1 MTTLADVNATLGVT
15 NIALAGVSKN
25 TEKTNEGI
33 TGFLDY
39 LKGKDA
45 SDRRKEIETTRETK
59 PLLKSITGGA
69 AAIGGGLVSAG
80 KSTFGFGK
88 SALGKLAIPAG
99 FIGGFLTS
107 LLSSKLLKGSI
118 LGLGLLFGDEIA
130 EMLTGP
136 DAKKEVK
143 DQVAGAIKGGSI
155 GFLFGPRFG
164 AIGALLGAL
173 AKNKDI
179 DQQAGDLITNLKN
192 MGIDIPKL
200 GGIFES
206 ISKGVADGLKG
217 VNAILKGNFS
227 VDSTVDALK
236 LLGGAAFLISP
247 AGSLFLLK
255 GMAKTR
261 VGRVL
266 MALAGIGYATG
277 LFGGDDKKVA
287 NEGGGEFSTDT
298 KPVGED
304 VGGFTSIFKGLD
316 TIDTALLVSGLAYL
330 TKQVADLGMGM
341 YNMFTSSFSKKVV
354 SKVTESMGSLIKN
367 AKGLGSG
374 FLRGLLN
381 AGRFGMSMVGNLP
394 VLLPLAAM
402 GGLLYVL
409 NNREAKEKGERDF
422 RSTKASGKQGKAG
435 VDFFGSSGTVGFM
448 EDFSTDAAGNFN
460 YVGTSKKF
468 KAALKDDIT
477 AGNKLAEYFQTGS
490 TKLTGDMIDA
500 GTVKVNSDN
509 INTYQNSAIAIGGSG
524 AFDIRDN
531 LGKQIQG
538 FGT

>member
-107 LLSSKLLKGSI
+107 LLSSKLLKGGI

-173 AKNKDI
+173 VKNPEI
-179 DQQAGDLITNLKN
+179 DKQAGELVTNLKN
-192 MGIDIPKL
+192 MGIDMPKL
-200 GGIFES
+200 SDIFKK
-206 ISKGVADGLKG
+206 INAGVADGLKG
-217 VNAILKGNFS
+217 INAILKGNFS

-298 KPVGED
+298 KRVGED

-409 NNREAKEKGERDF
+409 NNKEYK
-422 RSTKASGKQGKAG
+422 
-435 VDFFGSSGTVGFM
+435 
-448 EDFSTDAAGNFN
+448 
-460 YVGTSKKF
+460 
-468 KAALKDDIT
+468 
-477 AGNKLAEYFQTGS
+477 
-490 TKLTGDMIDA
+490 
-500 GTVKVNSDN
+500 
-509 INTYQNSAIAIGGSG
+509 
-524 AFDIRDN
+524 
-531 LGKQIQG
+531 
-538 FGT
+538 

>member
-107 LLSSKLLKGSI
+107 LLSSKLLKGGI

-173 AKNKDI
+173 VKNPEI
-179 DQQAGDLITNLKN
+179 DKQAGELVTNLKN
-192 MGIDIPKL
+192 MGIDMPKL
-200 GGIFES
+200 SDIFKK
-206 ISKGVADGLKG
+206 INAGVADGLKG
-217 VNAILKGNFS
+217 INAILKGNFS

-409 NNREAKEKGERDF
+409 NNKEGKEKGEVAN
-422 RSTKASGKQGKAG
+422 RSIEASAKMTAKTKQ
-435 VDFFGSSGTVGFM
+435 FYTGTTAFQ
-448 EDFSTDAAGNFN
+448 EDFSTDLAGNLN
-460 YVGTSKKF
+460 YVGTNKNF
-468 KAALKDDIT
+468 RAALKDDIT

-538 FGT
+538 FVT

>member
-1 MTTLADVNATLGVT
+1 M
-15 NIALAGVSKN
+15 
-25 TEKTNEGI
+25 
-33 TGFLDY
+33 
-39 LKGKDA
+39 
-45 SDRRKEIETTRETK
+45 
-59 PLLKSITGGA
+59 
-69 AAIGGGLVSAG
+69 
-80 KSTFGFGK
+80 
-88 SALGKLAIPAG
+88 
-99 FIGGFLTS
+99 
-107 LLSSKLLKGSI
+107 
-118 LGLGLLFGDEIA
+118 
-130 EMLTGP
+130 
-136 DAKKEVK
+136 
-143 DQVAGAIKGGSI
+143 
-155 GFLFGPRFG
+155 
-164 AIGALLGAL
+164 
-173 AKNKDI
+173 
-179 DQQAGDLITNLKN
+179 
-192 MGIDIPKL
+192 PKL
-200 GGIFES
+200 SDIFKK
-206 ISKGVADGLKG
+206 INAGVADGLKG
-217 VNAILKGNFS
+217 INAILKGNFS

-255 GMAKTR
+255 GMARTR

-277 LFGGDDKKVA
+277 LFSSDDKKVA

-316 TIDTALLVSGLAYL
+316 TVDTALLVSGLAYL

-374 FLRGLLN
+374 FLKGLLN

-409 NNREAKEKGERDF
+409 NNKESSQKLAMDTRANKLKGTMTQKGIDAGINITGGGGPEMMDGMLGLGKIYSDSPTMAKIGGG
-422 RSTKASGKQGKAG
+422 SGP
-435 VDFFGSSGTVGFM
+435 T
-448 EDFSTDAAGNFN
+448 
-460 YVGTSKKF
+460 
-468 KAALKDDIT
+468 
-477 AGNKLAEYFQTGS
+477 LAEYFQKDGKS
-490 TKLTGDMIDA
+490 ASIDGNLIDA

>member
-107 LLSSKLLKGSI
+107 LLSSKLLKGGI

-173 AKNKDI
+173 VKNPEI
-179 DQQAGDLITNLKN
+179 DKQAGELVTNLKN
-192 MGIDIPKL
+192 MGIDMPKL
-200 GGIFES
+200 SDIFKK
-206 ISKGVADGLKG
+206 INAGVADGLKG
-217 VNAILKGNFS
+217 INAILKGNFF
-227 VDSTVDALK
+227 LK
-236 LLGGAAFLISP
+236 EWL
-247 AGSLFLLK
+247 
-255 GMAKTR
+255 
-261 VGRVL
+261 
-266 MALAGIGYATG
+266 
-277 LFGGDDKKVA
+277 
-287 NEGGGEFSTDT
+287 
-298 KPVGED
+298 
-304 VGGFTSIFKGLD
+304 
-316 TIDTALLVSGLAYL
+316 
-330 TKQVADLGMGM
+330 
-341 YNMFTSSFSKKVV
+341 
-354 SKVTESMGSLIKN
+354 
-367 AKGLGSG
+367 
-374 FLRGLLN
+374 
-381 AGRFGMSMVGNLP
+381 
-394 VLLPLAAM
+394 
-402 GGLLYVL
+402 
-409 NNREAKEKGERDF
+409 NREY
-422 RSTKASGKQGKAG
+422 
-435 VDFFGSSGTVGFM
+435 VDC
-448 EDFSTDAAGNFN
+448 
-460 YVGTSKKF
+460 YW
-468 KAALKDDIT
+468 L
-477 AGNKLAEYFQTGS
+477 
-490 TKLTGDMIDA
+490 
-500 GTVKVNSDN
+500 
-509 INTYQNSAIAIGGSG
+509 
-524 AFDIRDN
+524 
-531 LGKQIQG
+531 
-538 FGT
+538 

>member
-45 SDRRKEIETTRETK
+45 VDRRREIESTRETK
-59 PLLKSITGGA
+59 PILKSITGGA

-80 KSTFGFGK
+80 KSAFGFGK
-88 SALGKLAIPAG
+88 GALSKLAIPAG
-99 FIGGFLTS
+99 FVGGFLTS
-107 LLSSKLLKGSI
+107 LLSSKLLKGGI
-118 LGLGLLFGDEIA
+118 LGLGLMFGDEIA

-136 DAKKEVK
+136 NAKQAVK

-173 AKNKDI
+173 VKNPEI
-179 DQQAGDLITNLKN
+179 DKQAGELVTNLKN
-192 MGIDIPKL
+192 MGIDMPKL
-200 GGIFES
+200 SDIFKK
-206 ISKGVADGLKG
+206 INAGVADGLKG
-217 VNAILKGNFS
+217 INAILKGNFS

-255 GMAKTR
+255 GMARTR

-277 LFGGDDKKVA
+277 LFSSDDKKVA

-316 TIDTALLVSGLAYL
+316 TVDTALLVSGLAYL

-374 FLRGLLN
+374 FLKGLLN

-409 NNREAKEKGERDF
+409 NNKESSQKLAMDTRANKLKGTMTQKGIDAGINITGGGGPEMMDGMLGLGKIYSDSPTMAKIGGG
-422 RSTKASGKQGKAG
+422 SGP
-435 VDFFGSSGTVGFM
+435 T
-448 EDFSTDAAGNFN
+448 
-460 YVGTSKKF
+460 
-468 KAALKDDIT
+468 
-477 AGNKLAEYFQTGS
+477 LAEYFQKDGKS
-490 TKLTGDMIDA
+490 ASIDGNLIDA

>member
-45 SDRRKEIETTRETK
+45 VDRRREIESTRETK
-59 PLLKSITGGA
+59 PILKSITGGA

-80 KSTFGFGK
+80 KSAFGFGK
-88 SALGKLAIPAG
+88 GALSKLAIPAG
-99 FIGGFLTS
+99 FVGGFLTS
-107 LLSSKLLKGSI
+107 LLSSKLLKGGI
-118 LGLGLLFGDEIA
+118 LGLGLMFGDEIA

-136 DAKKEVK
+136 NAKQAVK

-173 AKNKDI
+173 VKNPEI
-179 DQQAGDLITNLKN
+179 DKQAGELVTNLKN
-192 MGIDIPKL
+192 MGIDMPKL
-200 GGIFES
+200 SDIFKK
-206 ISKGVADGLKG
+206 INAGVADGLKG
-217 VNAILKGNFS
+217 INAILKGNFS

-255 GMAKTR
+255 GMARTR

-277 LFGGDDKKVA
+277 LFSSDDKKVA

-374 FLRGLLN
+374 FLKGLLN

-409 NNREAKEKGERDF
+409 NNKESSQKLAMDTRANKLKGTMTQKGIDAGINITGGGGPEMMDGMLGLGKIYSDSPTMAKIGGG
-422 RSTKASGKQGKAG
+422 SGP
-435 VDFFGSSGTVGFM
+435 T
-448 EDFSTDAAGNFN
+448 
-460 YVGTSKKF
+460 
-468 KAALKDDIT
+468 
-477 AGNKLAEYFQTGS
+477 LAEYFQKDGKS
-490 TKLTGDMIDA
+490 ASIDGNLIDA